1 MMVRRILRRWSRR
14 RVVVLEA
21 WLRERVEV
29 GGTRVDE
36 IEKDGEGGVVC
47 RDV

>member
-1 MMVRRILRRWSRR
+1 M
-14 RVVVLEA
+14 VLEA

-29 GGTRVDE
+29 EGTRVDE